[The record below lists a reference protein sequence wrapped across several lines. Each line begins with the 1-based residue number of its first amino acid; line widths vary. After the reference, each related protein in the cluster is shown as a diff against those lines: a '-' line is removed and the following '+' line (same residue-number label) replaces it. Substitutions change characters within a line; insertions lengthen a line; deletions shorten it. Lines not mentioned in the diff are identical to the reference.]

1 MKTDDSLDIV
11 ILIFLIAAILS
22 VGLSALVKERDRTT
36 AYMSQY
42 VNDKNTKQNLITQ
55 DVFSESTYGEYT
67 LDEVY
72 LSLQIQNYYMQKPK
86 RLAVSYVSTGQ
97 DGLASGTEVV
107 LGPLDVTTLHE
118 SDRDVYCEFLTGFVD
133 NYMLKGQSTADNRDN
148 LRFTLELDNGDDLTT
163 EEDDFYVFRKV
174 ER

>member
-1 MKTDDSLDIV
+1 MKTDDSLDLL
-11 ILIFLIAAILS
+11 ILIFLVAAILS
-22 VGLSALVKERDRTT
+22 VGLSALVRERDRTT
-36 AYMSQY
+36 AYSSQY
-42 VNDKNTKQNLITQ
+42 VSDKNTKQNLISQ

-86 RLAVSYVSTGQ
+86 RLAVSYISKGNE
-97 DGLASGTEVV
+97 GLAAGTEVV

-118 SDRDVYCEFLTGFVD
+118 SDRDVYCEFLNRFID
-133 NYMLKGQSTADNRDN
+133 NYMLKGESTFENREK

-163 EEDDFYVFRKV
+163 EDDDFYVFRKV
-174 ER
+174 EE